1 MGDKWKKRKKK
12 KRQDRFPLSLYGV
25 YWIVLLLMSG
35 IHTGLIIWITEYN
48 HLHPGIQTMVPLV
61 YWGLVAAG
69 LTLFTRRKMRQTY
82 EDPMVEFAKAT
93 KKVAKGDFS
102 IYLPTI
108 HTADKLDYLDYM
120 ILDFNKMVEELGSI
134 ETLKSDFI
142 SNVSHEMKTPIAVIK
157 NYSTLL
163 KKENL
168 TDEERLEY
176 VKTIEDAATRLNN
189 LISNILKLN
198 KLENQRIQ
206 PEPETYDVC
215 EQICDCVFAAES
227 LLDQKEI
234 ELDAELD
241 ERIFVK
247 ADKGLMELVWNN
259 LISNAIK
266 FSNLGGLLEIHCQLE
281 KDAVKVAFTDHGIGM
296 TEETR
301 SRIFDKFYQGDTS
314 HATEGNGL
322 GLALAYRVTELMGG
336 TLDVQS
342 EYGRGSTFYVTLPVV
357 ENKNE

>member
-1 MGDKWKKRKKK
+1 
-12 KRQDRFPLSLYGV
+12 
-25 YWIVLLLMSG
+25 
-35 IHTGLIIWITEYN
+35 
-48 HLHPGIQTMVPLV
+48 
-61 YWGLVAAG
+61 
-69 LTLFTRRKMRQTY
+69 
-82 EDPMVEFAKAT
+82 
-93 KKVAKGDFS
+93 
-102 IYLPTI
+102 
-108 HTADKLDYLDYM
+108 
-120 ILDFNKMVEELGSI
+120 
-134 ETLKSDFI
+134 
-142 SNVSHEMKTPIAVIK
+142 
-157 NYSTLL
+157 
-163 KKENL
+163 
-168 TDEERLEY
+168 
-176 VKTIEDAATRLNN
+176 
-189 LISNILKLN
+189 LKLN